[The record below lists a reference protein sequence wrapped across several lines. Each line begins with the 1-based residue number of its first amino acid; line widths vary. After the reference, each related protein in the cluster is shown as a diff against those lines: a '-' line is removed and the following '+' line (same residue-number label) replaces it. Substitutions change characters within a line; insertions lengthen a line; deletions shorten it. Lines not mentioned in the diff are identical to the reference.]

1 MTTTLVGT
9 MAVAAALSLGCARQP
24 LVPTPTPTTT
34 PTTTT
39 TTTDVTLPT
48 SLLVVAP
55 HPDDE
60 VLMAGGLMAAM
71 RRAGRPV
78 SVVIVTNGDLGCG
91 RDGFVRESE
100 SIAALALLGVAEDDV
115 VFLGYPDGYL
125 AQFGNHAL
133 GPVQRVGVDGVCAP
147 ASTTIARRGRH
158 GRDEHTD
165 RTGEAG
171 VFTAPSLVAD
181 LRAVMERVKPA
192 AVVVTHDI
200 DDHPDHAAV
209 AVFTRR
215 ALEDTG
221 QGSLLLRSIV
231 HLGACW
237 PQGSQRRGPCS
248 NTPFQPTTPM
258 PPLPPPF
265 GNYVPQLR
273 VPTSLPTS
281 LPTQDGPGRKMA
293 AIAAFISQTGPTPT
307 DDWLASF
314 ARLDEPFFPV
324 QLAAGSAG
332 TLVRVAAAG
341 DAAGGVVDVSYRLM
355 LPPSSTESLR
365 ADVVNAAAVV
375 VGTIAVPAAELH
387 AGAGWAL
394 AADHRPD
401 DGGVVEIT
409 VRRDG
414 VFIGLVVDPQ
424 PTTSTP

>member
-1 MTTTLVGT
+1 VKNSVTKTLVGT
-9 MAVAAALSLGCARQP
+9 MAVAAALAVGCARQR
-24 LVPTPTPTTT
+24 L

-39 TTTDVTLPT
+39 TTPPTTTTDALLPA

-71 RRAGRPV
+71 RRAGRVV

-125 AQFGNHAL
+125 AQFGSRAL

-171 VFTAPSLVAD
+171 TFSAPSLVAD

-200 DDHPDHAAV
+200 DDHADHAAV

-215 ALEDTG
+215 ALEDIG
-221 QGSLLLRSIV
+221 QGSLVLRSIV

-237 PQGSQRRGPCS
+237 PQGSQRRGPCPG
-248 NTPFQPTTPM
+248 TPFQPTTPM

-273 VPTSLPTS
+273 VPTSLA
-281 LPTQDGPGRKMA
+281 TQDGPGRKMA
-293 AIAAFISQTGPTPT
+293 AIAAFVSQTGPAPT

-324 QLAAGSAG
+324 QLAAAAAG

-341 DAAGGVVDVSYRLM
+341 DAAGGVVDVSHRLV
-355 LPPSSTESLR
+355 LPPSSTAPLR
-365 ADVVNAAAVV
+365 ADVVNAAGVV
-375 VGTIAVPAAELH
+375 VGTIAVPAAELQT
-387 AGAGWAL
+387 GAGWTL
-394 AADHRPD
+394 AAQHRPD

-414 VFIGLVVDPQ
+414 EFMGLVVDPQ
-424 PTTSTP
+424 PTAPAR

>member
-1 MTTTLVGT
+1 MATTNGTTT
-9 MAVAAALSLGCARQP
+9 
-24 LVPTPTPTTT
+24 
-34 PTTTT
+34 TTTT

-100 SIAALALLGVAEDDV
+100 SIAALALLGVAENDV
-115 VFLGYPDGYL
+115 VFLGYPDGHL

-158 GRDEHTD
+158 GRDAHTD

-215 ALEDTG
+215 ALEDIG

-248 NTPFQPTTPM
+248 SAPFQPTTPM

-281 LPTQDGPGRKMA
+281 LPTHDGPERKMQ
-293 AIAAFISQTGPTPT
+293 AIATFVSQTGPTPT
-307 DDWLASF
+307 TDWLASF

-324 QLAAGSAG
+324 QLEAGPAG
-332 TLVRVAAAG
+332 TLVRVGGSAVAADVRCRVDAGVDGGADGCGGDAGYRLVLPSLSSAPLRAEVVTAAG
-341 DAAGGVVDVSYRLM
+341 VAVGAVAVLATDVLAGSRWTIGV
-355 LPPSSTESLR
+355 
-365 ADVVNAAAVV
+365 
-375 VGTIAVPAAELH
+375 
-387 AGAGWAL
+387 
-394 AADHRPD
+394 DHRGD
-401 DGGVVEIT
+401 DGGVVEVT

-424 PTTSTP
+424 PTLSPP